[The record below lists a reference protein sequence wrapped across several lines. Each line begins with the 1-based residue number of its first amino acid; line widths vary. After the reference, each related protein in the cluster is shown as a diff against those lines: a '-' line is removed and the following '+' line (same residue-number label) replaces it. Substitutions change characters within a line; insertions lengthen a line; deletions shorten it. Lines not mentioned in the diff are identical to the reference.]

1 MRAEGGTGEK
11 GQDAVIREVLGIG
24 GHDLAD
30 AAAQKIVNTFG

>member
-11 GQDAVIREVLGIG
+11 GQDEGDPRVLGISG
-24 GHDLAD
+24 DELAD